1 MNGVTAAAS
10 GTFASL
16 SNEQLNA
23 LQEKIKKLAIE
34 VRTRLPDE
42 VRNKKLGLSKT
53 FKSISFDIESLQGQ
67 TIEGWIIDLDKTG
80 FTDYGSEKELP
91 TYILKADLP
100 LLLVYAGPVSMT
112 LREALKFVVRMIN
125 TYKNSF
131 DGRSA
136 LHGFVIGSLMHMEY
150 ITTTDLP
157 PVLTSESAGHYL
169 SFLTFIL
176 LILKE
181 HKHILDCWKYDLLYI
196 QFPNSTQKI

>member
-1 MNGVTAAAS
+1 MNGVTAVS
-10 GTFASL
+10 HGSSVPL
-16 SNEQLNA
+16 SQEELDA
-23 LQEKIKKLAIE
+23 LQEKIKKLAID

-42 VRNKKLGLSKT
+42 VRNKELGVSKT
-53 FKSISFDIESLQGQ
+53 FKSISFDIESLQGK

-80 FTDYGSEKELP
+80 FTDYGREKELP

-100 LLLVYAGPVSMT
+100 LLLEYAGPVSMT

-131 DGRSA
+131 DGLSA
-136 LHGFVIGSLMHMEY
+136 LHGSVIGSLMHMEY
-150 ITTTDLP
+150 ITTTDLY

-169 SFLTFIL
+169 SYLTFIL

-181 HKHILDCWKYDLLYI
+181 HKHILDCWKYHLLNI
-196 QFPNSTQKI
+196 QLPNSPQKM